1 MRYLDDGIWWCLC
14 WNWLLAVWHLAFGSN
29 ISYICKFFNPTF
41 NTILCYSSLITGVLV
56 FKVGKPQIYMFSN
69 VCSFLCLSISVK
81 KSLVFN
87 IPVYMNMHL
96 IILSPVFS
104 RSSQFEILI
113 LRTLNTASK
122 DVNRN
127 TIEMFESHWYQ
138 SIGYVDDH
146 VLSACIF
153 LPNKEWLRTT
163 FVKIRK
169 AEITELLESAKG
181 KG

>member
-1 MRYLDDGIWWCLC
+1 MS
-14 WNWLLAVWHLAFGSN
+14 VWHLAFGSN
-29 ISYICKFFNPTF
+29 ISYICKFFNTTF
-41 NTILCYSSLITGVLV
+41 NTILYYASLITGVLV

-113 LRTLNTASK
+113 HNPENFKRGIKRCQQEQDWNVWESLVPEHRLRWWSCFKCMHFSTK
-122 DVNRN
+122 
-127 TIEMFESHWYQ
+127 
-138 SIGYVDDH
+138 
-146 VLSACIF
+146 
-153 LPNKEWLRTT
+153 
-163 FVKIRK
+163 
-169 AEITELLESAKG
+169 
-181 KG
+181 

>member
-69 VCSFLCLSISVK
+69 VCSFLCLSISVN

-113 LRTLNTASK
+113 HNPENFKRGIKRCQQEHDWNVWESLVPEHRLRWWSCFKCMHFSTK
-122 DVNRN
+122 
-127 TIEMFESHWYQ
+127 
-138 SIGYVDDH
+138 
-146 VLSACIF
+146 
-153 LPNKEWLRTT
+153 
-163 FVKIRK
+163 
-169 AEITELLESAKG
+169 
-181 KG
+181 